1 MRVLLLGATGNLGS
15 RLLPALIQRGHT
27 VTVFVRNPS
36 KLATGVQRDQFTI
49 ECGDAKKATEIKA
62 AASKHQCDAIVNAA
76 GLAAVAPWGSSDLPA
91 IIDAVV
97 RAALE
102 LGQERGKPLRLWV
115 LAGLG
120 ILELPTTKY
129 MLVD

>member
-27 VTVFVRNPS
+27 VTVFVRDPS
-36 KLATGVQRDQFTI
+36 RLPAGVDRSLFHV
-49 ECGDAKKATEIKA
+49 ECGDARKASAIKA
-62 AASKHQCDAIVNAA
+62 AAAKFECEGIVNTA
-76 GLAAVAPWGSSDLPA
+76 GNLAIAPWGTSGLPA
-91 IIDAVV
+91 IVDAVI

-102 LGQERGKPLRLWV
+102 LGQERGRPLRLWV
-115 LAGLG
+115 LAGFGMLDV
-120 ILELPTTKY
+120 PNTKH